1 DGIILKGVGADF
13 DWEFLSRYMVDGEP
27 LLVTDTVPSRDILIS
42 QTTASRLRLGINDP
56 LIVYFI
62 QENRQIERRFQVRG
76 IYKTG
81 LEEYDR
87 KLALV
92 DIRQIREVN
101 GWPEHAVTGFE
112 VVLDD
117 LRDLDAFTN
126 YIYYEWLPDDLY
138 IEPISQKFPA
148 IFDWVDLQNINERV
162 LIILMLIVA
171 MINLITVLLI
181 LILERLTMV
190 GILKAL
196 GASDGMIRS
205 IFIRLT
211 LRILVWGMA
220 IGNAVALSVGMI
232 QSRFQIMKLD
242 EAEYYLSVVPIRWDP
257 WFILFVNVLLVLV
270 AVMTLWIP
278 SMYIKRIQP
287 VKSIQ
292 FK

>member
-1 DGIILKGVGADF
+1 
-13 DWEFLSRYMVDGEP
+13 M
-27 LLVTDTVPSRDILIS
+27 
-42 QTTASRLRLGINDP
+42 
-56 LIVYFI
+56 
-62 QENRQIERRFQVRG
+62 
-76 IYKTG
+76 
-81 LEEYDR
+81 
-87 KLALV
+87 
-92 DIRQIREVN
+92 
-101 GWPEHAVTGFE
+101 
-112 VVLDD
+112 
-117 LRDLDAFTN
+117 
-126 YIYYEWLPDDLY
+126 
-138 IEPISQKFPA
+138 PA
-148 IFDWVDLQNINERV
+148 IFDRVDLQNINERV
-162 LIILMLIVA
+162 MIILMLIVA